1 MDIPVEKL
9 GDVAV
14 ALIAV
19 DELDAGNSGE
29 VKRDITPILQANRK
43 IVIDLERVR
52 FVDSSGLGAILSC
65 LRYLDR
71 QGGHLKLSLMSK
83 QVRTAFE
90 LVRMHRV
97 VDIFSSRDEAINA
110 FR

>member
-14 ALIAV
+14 AVIDV
-19 DELDAGNSGE
+19 EEIDAGNSGE
-29 VKRDITPILQANRK
+29 LKRDITPILQANRK

-52 FVDSSGLGAILSC
+52 FVDSSGLGVMLSC
-65 LRYLDR
+65 LRYQEA
-71 QGGHLKLSLMSK
+71 QGGNLKLCSMSK
-83 QVRTAFE
+83 AVRTAFE
-90 LVRMHRV
+90 LVRMHRLF
-97 VDIFSSRDEAINA
+97 DIFGSRDEAINA

>member
-9 GDVAV
+9 GDIAV

-19 DELDAGNSGE
+19 EEIDAGNSGE
-29 VKRDITPILQANRK
+29 LKRDIAPILQANRK

-52 FVDSSGLGAILSC
+52 FVDSSGMGAILSC
-65 LRYLDR
+65 FRYLEA
-71 QGGHLKLSLMSK
+71 QGGHLKLCSLSK
-83 QVRTAFE
+83 PVRTSFE

-97 VDIFSSRDEAINA
+97 FDIF
-110 FR
+110 

>member
-14 ALIAV
+14 AVIDV
-19 DELDAGNSGE
+19 EEIDAGNSGE
-29 VKRDITPILQANRK
+29 LKRDITPILQANRK

-52 FVDSSGLGAILSC
+52 FVDSSGLGVILSC
-65 LRYLDR
+65 LRYQEA
-71 QGGHLKLSLMSK
+71 QGGHLKLCSMSK
-83 QVRTAFE
+83 PVRTAFE

-97 VDIFSSRDEAINA
+97 FDIFGSRDEAINA

>member
-14 ALIAV
+14 AVIDV
-19 DELDAGNSGE
+19 EEIDAGNSGE
-29 VKRDITPILQANRK
+29 LKRDITPILQAYSK

-52 FVDSSGLGAILSC
+52 FVDSSGLGVILSC
-65 LRYLDR
+65 LRYQEA
-71 QGGHLKLSLMSK
+71 QGRHLKLCSMSK
-83 QVRTAFE
+83 PVRTAFE
-90 LVRMHRV
+90 LVRMHRLF
-97 VDIFSSRDEAINA
+97 DIFGSRDEAINA

>member
-14 ALIAV
+14 AVIAV
-19 DELDAGNSGE
+19 EEIDAGNSGE
-29 VKRDITPILQANRK
+29 LKRDITPILQANMK

-65 LRYLDR
+65 LRYLEG
-71 QGGHLKLSLMSK
+71 QGGHLKLCSLSK
-83 QVRTAFE
+83 QVRTSFE

-97 VDIFSSRDEAINA
+97 FDILGSRDEAINA